1 MFKGERIKVLLEEK
15 NVTKKSLADAV
26 NISTLGLDGIIAG
39 SNVRAGNLEKIADF
53 FKLPIDYFFDRE
65 VELNPVEPVP
75 KKEVSEEKNLSLEA
89 ENALLKKSL
98 KKKKELSRFYWVKKC
113 SKNCSKKR
121 LEQKN

>member
-89 ENALLKKSL
+89 ENALLKKIIEEKERTIQIVL
-98 KKKKELSRFYWVKKC
+98 GKKM
-113 SKNCSKKR
+113 
-121 LEQKN
+121 